1 MMEQDYKF
9 YLAFENSIC
18 HDYITEKFYN
28 ALQYRTVPIVYGG
41 ANYQALAPKGSFI
54 NVKDFSSGT

>member
-28 ALQYRTVPIVYGG
+28 ALLYRTVLIVFGG

-54 NVKDFSSGT
+54 NVK